1 PALLATIDGVVD
13 GEVGALAQPTR
24 IRDARSGQI
33 LRD

>member
-1 PALLATIDGVVD
+1 

>member
-1 PALLATIDGVVD
+1 
-13 GEVGALAQPTR
+13 EVGALAQPTR

>member
-1 PALLATIDGVVD
+1 LATIDGVVD